1 MKKFDFAIAPKE
13 LAEAMLRD
21 LGNGSD
27 SINGDRSSGYFL
39 IAKETETDGEITAA
53 LIENKAFL
61 KPADQFYS
69 IHLINDITMADCEL
83 ICTED
88 LSRQSLDR
96 TIEELYASIENAL
109 K

>member
-13 LAEAMLRD
+13 LAETMLRD
-21 LGNGSD
+21 LGNGPA

-39 IAKETETDGEITAA
+39 VAKGEETDGEITAA

-69 IHLINDITMADCEL
+69 IHLINNITMADCEL
-83 ICTED
+83 ICTKD
-88 LSRQSLDR
+88 LGWRSLVH
-96 TIEELYASIENAL
+96 TIDEMYSSIEHDL